1 MYMIASTKHLT
12 LLIESE
18 CESSWTYQEKCLKT
32 AENEKNRWIQTKYR
46 AHGFEN
52 GFIALPVPEN
62 PMLEKRIL
70 KLSPIG
76 KKLGG
81 PPTSFGRHLGFSK
94 LRETPTLRKK
104 LPPLFF
110 KSTSW
115 WTRISNKKNCY
126 MKAQQDYCIAPDYMD
141 TKVRIPYSTP
151 DWHSHL

>member
-1 MYMIASTKHLT
+1 MYILGCSKEQFYGDHALQIEQNMISRSKYGL
-12 LLIESE
+12 
-18 CESSWTYQEKCLKT
+18 KCLKT
-32 AENEKNRWIQTKYR
+32 AENAKNRRIQPKYR
-46 AHGFEN
+46 AHDFEN
-52 GFIALPVPEN
+52 SFIALPVPEN

-76 KKLGG
+76 NKLCG

-126 MKAQQDYCIAPDYMD
+126 MKAQQDYCIAPD
-141 TKVRIPYSTP
+141 
-151 DWHSHL
+151 

>member
-1 MYMIASTKHLT
+1 MYILGCCEEQFYGDHALQIEQNMISRSKYGL
-12 LLIESE
+12 
-18 CESSWTYQEKCLKT
+18 KCLKN
-32 AENEKNRWIQTKYR
+32 AENAKNRRIQPKYR

-126 MKAQQDYCIAPDYMD
+126 MKAQQDYCIAPD
-141 TKVRIPYSTP
+141 
-151 DWHSHL
+151 

>member
-1 MYMIASTKHLT
+1 MYILGCSKEQFYGDHALQIEQNMISRSKYGL
-12 LLIESE
+12 
-18 CESSWTYQEKCLKT
+18 KCLKN
-32 AENEKNRWIQTKYR
+32 AENAKNRRIQPKYR
-46 AHGFEN
+46 AHDFEN
-52 GFIALPVPEN
+52 SFIALPVPEN

-115 WTRISNKKNCY
+115 WTRISNKKTSTWKPYRN
-126 MKAQQDYCIAPDYMD
+126 MLLHPTIL
-141 TKVRIPYSTP
+141 IPNDCDKRPTM
-151 DWHSHL
+151 

>member
-1 MYMIASTKHLT
+1 MAILLKRAILKNGPNFFYISTYILGSCKKQFFGDHAHAGRTKYDFSLQDCIFT
-12 LLIESE
+12 
-18 CESSWTYQEKCLKT
+18 LKT
-32 AENEKNRWIQTKYR
+32 AENAKNRRIQPKYR

-94 LRETPTLRKK
+94 LCELSRTFPAWGL
-104 LPPLFF
+104 
-110 KSTSW
+110 
-115 WTRISNKKNCY
+115 
-126 MKAQQDYCIAPDYMD
+126 D
-141 TKVRIPYSTP
+141 
-151 DWHSHL
+151 